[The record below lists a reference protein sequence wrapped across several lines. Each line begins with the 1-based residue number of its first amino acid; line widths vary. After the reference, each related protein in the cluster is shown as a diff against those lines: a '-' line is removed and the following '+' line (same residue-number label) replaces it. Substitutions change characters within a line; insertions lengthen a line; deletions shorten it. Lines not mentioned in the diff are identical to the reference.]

1 MSNINSDIL
10 VWARKTAKLSL
21 DDAAERLNF
30 KDSEVSSR
38 ASKLL
43 EYENGN
49 KEPSKTLLLK
59 MSKIYRRPILVFYL
73 EKPPR
78 KGNRGQDFRT
88 LPDGI
93 EPRENAY
100 IDTLI
105 RELKARQSIVK
116 EALIYEDEA
125 TILNFIGSHSIDDGI
140 YKVCNTIRTFLNF
153 VLHEYRSKSSYR
165 DAFNYLREK
174 TELAGVFV
182 LLQRN
187 LGSYHTDISVSFFR
201 GFALADEIAPFIL
214 INDLDAESAWAFTLI
229 HELTHLALG
238 QTGISGEN
246 TEKKIEEFCNS
257 VASEFLLPESEFKN
271 QLFSSGN
278 FDSLADQISKYAKK
292 KKISASHIAY
302 RSYKKGVLTL
312 NQWNQLRQ
320 HYKKLWSERKVKER
334 TKNRQKEGGPN
345 YYILKQ
351 YKLGSLV
358 NLVERLKYSGTL
370 SNTKAGIVLN
380 VRPLKVDRLFNNR
393 VS

>member
-21 DDAAERLNF
+21 DDATKRLNIR
-30 KDSEVSSR
+30 DSEGSSR

-93 EPRENAY
+93 EPRENVY

-187 LGSYHTDISVSFFR
+187 L
-201 GFALADEIAPFIL
+201 
-214 INDLDAESAWAFTLI
+214 
-229 HELTHLALG
+229 
-238 QTGISGEN
+238 
-246 TEKKIEEFCNS
+246 
-257 VASEFLLPESEFKN
+257 
-271 QLFSSGN
+271 SS
-278 FDSLADQISKYAKK
+278 SK
-292 KKISASHIAY
+292 
-302 RSYKKGVLTL
+302 
-312 NQWNQLRQ
+312 
-320 HYKKLWSERKVKER
+320 
-334 TKNRQKEGGPN
+334 
-345 YYILKQ
+345 LK
-351 YKLGSLV
+351 
-358 NLVERLKYSGTL
+358 
-370 SNTKAGIVLN
+370 
-380 VRPLKVDRLFNNR
+380 
-393 VS
+393 